1 MTGKAEW
8 QYGRAPSNSWG
19 VSFQHIFYLSAKWR
33 RSFPRPACR
42 TRLREGFQLQSL
54 SYSRSMLALIPILLP
69 FEVTP
74 TAGGSLQST
83 SWQKGDQVLARD
95 LPWPSPNIHPQGRCK
110 GPPPQAV
117 AHFDRAYI
125 LHQRGSGAGGDDIR
139 MLTFSLFTILGLS
152 LWPSSSLKHPGKFR
166 PPGKCGLGWRGRSM
180 WRRRRENSLHLPP
193 TSRDVKGTRNLTSQP
208 SSSN

>member
-1 MTGKAEW
+1 MTRKAEW

-19 VSFQHIFYLSAKWR
+19 FSFQHIFYLSAKWR

-74 TAGGSLQST
+74 TAGGRLQST

-95 LPWPSPNIHPQGRCK
+95 LPWPSPHIRPQGRCK
-110 GPPPQAV
+110 GPPPKQW
-117 AHFDRAYI
+117 HI
-125 LHQRGSGAGGDDIR
+125 LTG
-139 MLTFSLFTILGLS
+139 LTFYIREAVGLEEMTFVCLHSKSFHHPWFISLTFIFTKAPWEISGTGEMWSWPEGKVCVKEEEGELS
-152 LWPSSSLKHPGKFR
+152 ALASH
-166 PPGKCGLGWRGRSM
+166 
-180 WRRRRENSLHLPP
+180 
-193 TSRDVKGTRNLTSQP
+193 
-208 SSSN
+208 

>member
-110 GPPPQAV
+110 GPPPPSSGTFWQGL
-117 AHFDRAYI
+117 HFTSERQWGWRRWHSYAYI
-125 LHQRGSGAGGDDIR
+125 QSFHHPWFIS
-139 MLTFSLFTILGLS
+139 LTFIFTKAPWEISGTGEMWSWPEGKVYVKEEEGELS
-152 LWPSSSLKHPGKFR
+152 ALASH
-166 PPGKCGLGWRGRSM
+166 
-180 WRRRRENSLHLPP
+180 
-193 TSRDVKGTRNLTSQP
+193 
-208 SSSN
+208 

>member
-33 RSFPRPACR
+33 RSFPRPAFR

-83 SWQKGDQVLARD
+83 SWQKGDHVLARD
-95 LPWPSPNIHPQGRCK
+95 LPWPSPHIHPQGRCK
-110 GPPPQAV
+110 GPPPSSGTFWQGL
-117 AHFDRAYI
+117 HFTSERQWGWRRWHSYAYI
-125 LHQRGSGAGGDDIR
+125 Q
-139 MLTFSLFTILGLS
+139 SLFTILGLS

-166 PPGKCGLGWRGRSM
+166 APGKCGLGRRGRSV
-180 WRRRRENSLHLPP
+180 WRRRKNSLHLPP
-193 TSRDVKGTRNLTSQP
+193 TSRAVKGTRNLTS
-208 SSSN
+208 